1 MAEVVEVC
9 IGVMREIGVALK
21 GAKGVMGLRVGL
33 VREVGF
39 RQIGGVVMVNARLK
53 ALSGEV

>member
-1 MAEVVEVC
+1 
-9 IGVMREIGVALK
+9 MREIGVALK
-21 GAKGVMGLRVGL
+21 GAKIVMGLHVGL

-39 RQIGGVVMVNARLK
+39 RQIGVVMIKAGQK

>member
-1 MAEVVEVC
+1 
-9 IGVMREIGVALK
+9 MREIGVALK
-21 GAKGVMGLRVGL
+21 GAKIVMGLHVGL